1 MDGRQWTRDLI
12 SKKYKCG
19 DKQLRKG
26 IENKGQSVLD
36 IHTIKKNY
44 LKLECCIP
52 KNENSRE
59 SLRTLFQHNL
69 LAAVEP

>member
-1 MDGRQWTRDLI
+1 MCVGY
-12 SKKYKCG
+12 SY
-19 DKQLRKG
+19 
-26 IENKGQSVLD
+26 NK
-36 IHTIKKNY
+36 KKNY
-44 LKLECCIP
+44 LKLEGCIP